1 MMNRNYVE
9 AIKCLNSLQSNSQT
23 LELIRKNQHLQL
35 QEDVDETTKDYWFK
49 LGYNVLLVFP

>member
-1 MMNRNYVE
+1 MNRNYVE

-35 QEDVDETTKDYWFK
+35 QEDVDDTCWIK
-49 LGYNVLLVFP
+49 LGYNVPLVFP